1 MLAVKYPTSPAES
14 SSQGSKRVGRRCPTS
29 TTLYT
34 APVAMS
40 FISMSLRTRPSM
52 TRMSTMTPRKESY
65 WLSNTRALS
74 GASASPFGAGTP
86 LTISSSTAGMLMPF
100 LAEISGASMAGM
112 PMMSSISVLVLAVSA
127 AGRSILFMTGS
138 ISRSWF
144 MAR

>member
-1 MLAVKYPTSPAES
+1 M
-14 SSQGSKRVGRRCPTS
+14 CPTS

-52 TRMSTMTPRKESY
+52 RRMSTMTPRKESY
-65 WLSNTRALS
+65 WLSKTRALS
-74 GASASPFGAGTP
+74 GASGSPLGAGTP
-86 LTISSSTAGMLMPF
+86 FTISSSTAGMLMPF
-100 LAEISGASMAGM
+100 FAEISGASMAGM
-112 PMMSSISVLVLAVSA
+112 PMMSSISALVRSGSA
-127 AGRSILFMTGS
+127 AGRSILLMTGS